1 MALSAEP
8 VSGEGAKVKEQGRR
22 PPFRAFTAT
31 VFLSL
36 LAVSFAT
43 AIFAIDTFTPLG
55 LAVAVLYV
63 VVVLMAGRFLDRRG
77 VFLVAVA
84 CLILTITSFL
94 LQHGLTYG
102 PSLARCL
109 VSLLAIAIT
118 TFLALKSQAAALTLR
133 EQASLLDITHDAI
146 IARDLNDVITYWNRG
161 AEQLYGWSREEALGK
176 TPHELLRTVFPVPLE
191 EIKSTLLSTGRW
203 EGELVHR
210 KRDGTEVVA
219 ASRWSVQRDAARRPA
234 AILETNNDITERKR
248 AEAKTKR
255 QEKEL
260 QLTIDTIPAFVFRI
274 LPDGWTDFLNKR
286 WLDYTGLTHS
296 EAEGLG
302 WRVVYHP
309 DDIDQIVETCNKGIA
324 SGEPWESE
332 GRIRSADGQ
341 YRWFLNRA
349 APLRDEHGNIVKWY
363 GSNTDIEDR
372 KRAEAKTKQQEREL
386 QLTVDS
392 IPTLVWQTGPDGD
405 AQYLSKQW
413 LNYTGMSQEQ
423 ALGWGW
429 TDSIH
434 PDDLS
439 GLLIAWE
446 LIRGAGVS
454 AETEARFRRSD
465 GEFRWCL
472 FRCEPLRDEAGRVIK
487 WYGANTDIEDRK
499 RAENALRRSEA
510 YLAEAQRLSLT
521 GSFGWTIGTGEIQWS
536 AEAFRIFERDPKI
549 PPTLDFVVERTHPD
563 DRGFLKRLLE
573 RVSRNR
579 DNWEVEHRLLMPDG
593 SIKHIHV
600 VAHPLGEASGP
611 LEYVGA
617 LMDITAEK
625 HAQEALQQAQAELA
639 HVTRVT
645 TLGELTASIAHE
657 VNQPL
662 AAIITNG
669 EACLRWLGNETPNL
683 EEARNAVERLIRD
696 GNRAGEVIQRLRALT
711 KKTDPQ
717 NAPID
722 INDVIHDVVGLVQRE
737 VLSHRVRLRLEL
749 DSGLDPILGDRVQLQ
764 QVIINLIVNGIE
776 AMANVA
782 DRRELMIRVREHDR
796 DHAMVAVQ
804 DTGVGIPPDQL
815 DRVFN
820 AFFTTKA
827 DGMGMGLSICR
838 SIVEGHGGRL
848 WASRNEGAGVTFQ
861 FTVPFVGAL

>member
-1 MALSAEP
+1 MEPERRSSSPAIAE
-8 VSGEGAKVKEQGRR
+8 
-22 PPFRAFTAT
+22 T
-31 VFLSL
+31 VILPL
-36 LAVSFAT
+36 VAVAFAT

-84 CLILTITSFL
+84 CVALTIISFL

-109 VSLLAIAIT
+109 VSLLAIVIT

-146 IARDLNDVITYWNRG
+146 IVRDLNDVITYWNRG
-161 AEQLYGWSREEALGK
+161 AEHLYELSSEEALGK
-176 TPHELLRTVFPVPLE
+176 TSHELLQTVFPASPEELKSAVLHGDRLE
-191 EIKSTLLSTGRW
+191 V
-203 EGELVHR
+203 ELTHT
-210 KRDGTEVVA
+210 KRDGTEVVV
-219 ASRWSVQRDAARRPA
+219 ASRWSVQRDAAGRPV
-234 AILETNNDITERKR
+234 AILETNNDITKRKI
-248 AEAKTKR
+248 AEAKTLR

-260 QLTIDTIPAFVFRI
+260 QLTIDTIPAFVFHI

-286 WLDYTGLTHS
+286 WLDFTGLTHS

-309 DDIDQIVETCNKGIA
+309 DDVEHIVESRRQGMA
-324 SGEPWESE
+324 SGQPWESE

-349 APLRDEHGNIVKWY
+349 APLRDEQGNIVKWY
-363 GSNTDIEDR
+363 GS
-372 KRAEAKTKQQEREL
+372 
-386 QLTVDS
+386 
-392 IPTLVWQTGPDGD
+392 
-405 AQYLSKQW
+405 
-413 LNYTGMSQEQ
+413 
-423 ALGWGW
+423 
-429 TDSIH
+429 
-434 PDDLS
+434 
-439 GLLIAWE
+439 
-446 LIRGAGVS
+446 
-454 AETEARFRRSD
+454 
-465 GEFRWCL
+465 
-472 FRCEPLRDEAGRVIK
+472 
-487 WYGANTDIEDRK
+487 NTDIEDRK

-521 GSFGWTIGTGEIQWS
+521 GSFGWTIGTGEIRWS
-536 AEAFRIFERDPKI
+536 AEAFRIFECDPKS

-600 VAHPLGEASGP
+600 VAHPLGETSGP

-625 HAQEALQQAQAELA
+625 RAHEALQQAQAELA

-683 EEARNAVERLIRD
+683 EEARGAVERMIRD

-711 KKTDPQ
+711 RKTDPQ
-717 NAPID
+717 NAPLD
-722 INDVIHDVVGLVQRE
+722 VNDVIHDVVGLVQRE
-737 VLSHRVRLRLEL
+737 VLNYRVQLRLDL
-749 DSGLDPILGDRVQLQ
+749 GAVLNPILGDRVQLQ
-764 QVIINLIVNGIE
+764 QVIINLIVNSIE
-776 AMANVA
+776 AMAAVTER
-782 DRRELMIRVREHDR
+782 RRELTLTAREQDR
-796 DHAMVAVQ
+796 DYVLVAVQ
-804 DTGVGIPPDQL
+804 DSGVGIDPEQL

-820 AFFTTKA
+820 PFFTTKS

-838 SIVEGHGGRL
+838 SIIEAHGGEL
-848 WASRNEGAGVTFQ
+848 WASSNDGPGVTFQ
-861 FTVPFVGAL
+861 FTVPFVHVAES

>member
-1 MALSAEP
+1 M
-8 VSGEGAKVKEQGRR
+8 EQEWRSPSR
-22 PPFRAFTAT
+22 SFTAT
-31 VFLSL
+31 IFLSFV
-36 LAVSFAT
+36 AVGFAT

-77 VFLVAVA
+77 VLLVSAA
-84 CLILTITSFL
+84 CITLTILSFL
-94 LQHGLTYG
+94 LQHGFTYG
-102 PSLARCL
+102 PSLVRCL
-109 VSLLAIAIT
+109 VSLLAIVIT

-146 IARDLNDVITYWNRG
+146 IVRDLNDVITYWNRG
-161 AEQLYGWSREEALGK
+161 AEHLYEWSSEEALGK
-176 TPHELLRTVFPVPLE
+176 TPHELLQTVFPASPE
-191 EIKSTLLSTGRW
+191 EIKSALLHGDRL
-203 EGELVHR
+203 EGELTHT
-210 KRDGTEVVA
+210 KRDGTEVVV
-219 ASRWSVQRDAARRPA
+219 ASRWSVQRDAAGRPVA
-234 AILETNNDITERKR
+234 MLETNNDITKRKI
-248 AEAKTKR
+248 AEAKTLR

-286 WLDYTGLTHS
+286 WLDFTGLTHS

-309 DDIDQIVETCNKGIA
+309 DDVDHIVEARNKGIA
-324 SGEPWESE
+324 SGEAWESE

-349 APLRDEHGNIVKWY
+349 APLRDEQGNIVKWY
-363 GSNTDIEDR
+363 GS
-372 KRAEAKTKQQEREL
+372 
-386 QLTVDS
+386 
-392 IPTLVWQTGPDGD
+392 
-405 AQYLSKQW
+405 
-413 LNYTGMSQEQ
+413 
-423 ALGWGW
+423 
-429 TDSIH
+429 
-434 PDDLS
+434 
-439 GLLIAWE
+439 
-446 LIRGAGVS
+446 
-454 AETEARFRRSD
+454 
-465 GEFRWCL
+465 
-472 FRCEPLRDEAGRVIK
+472 
-487 WYGANTDIEDRK
+487 NTDIEDRK

-521 GSFGWTIGTGEIQWS
+521 GSFGWTIGTGEIRWS
-536 AEAFRIFERDPKI
+536 AEAFRIFECDPKS

-600 VAHPLGEASGP
+600 VAHPLGETSGP

-669 EACLRWLGNETPNL
+669 EACLRWLGNETPNSK
-683 EEARNAVERLIRD
+683 RL
-696 GNRAGEVIQRLRALT
+696 AAL
-711 KKTDPQ
+711 
-717 NAPID
+717 
-722 INDVIHDVVGLVQRE
+722 
-737 VLSHRVRLRLEL
+737 LS
-749 DSGLDPILGDRVQLQ
+749 
-764 QVIINLIVNGIE
+764 
-776 AMANVA
+776 A
-782 DRRELMIRVREHDR
+782 
-796 DHAMVAVQ
+796 
-804 DTGVGIPPDQL
+804 
-815 DRVFN
+815 
-820 AFFTTKA
+820 
-827 DGMGMGLSICR
+827 
-838 SIVEGHGGRL
+838 
-848 WASRNEGAGVTFQ
+848 
-861 FTVPFVGAL
+861 